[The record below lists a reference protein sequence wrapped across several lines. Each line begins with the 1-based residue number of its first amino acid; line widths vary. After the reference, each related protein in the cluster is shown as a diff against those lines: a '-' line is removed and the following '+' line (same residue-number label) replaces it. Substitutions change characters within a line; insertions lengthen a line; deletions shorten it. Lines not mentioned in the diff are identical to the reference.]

1 MNRMYHFVIWIR
13 FPVVVFVILDCM
25 YTVCK
30 LNFEFVSAP
39 FSSAPN
45 RFEFLVCHGL
55 IWKEIVDYGA
65 FSVCLSLFLKLTIY
79 QNRLLPKIY

>member
-1 MNRMYHFVIWIR
+1 MINRMYHFVIWIR

-30 LNFEFVSAP
+30 LNFEFVSVP

-45 RFEFLVCHGL
+45 RFEFWYAMV
-55 IWKEIVDYGA
+55 
-65 FSVCLSLFLKLTIY
+65 
-79 QNRLLPKIY
+79 